1 MYLKEGAKCCGN
13 NLFLTF
19 KCLLIIYLQIKF
31 ATLEFHQCEGWG
43 GAAGICQAGWNMVCL
58 IQKLK
63 YFKKYS
69 IRLEDLEALTGKG

>member
-1 MYLKEGAKCCGN
+1 MFTN
-13 NLFLTF
+13 NLFANQVCYF
-19 KCLLIIYLQIKF
+19 RIPPVW
-31 ATLEFHQCEGWG
+31 GVG

-69 IRLEDLEALTGKG
+69 IRLEDLEALTGKGWVPAHKMQQI